1 MENIWQVLLTI
12 QWLHVM
18 KLLKEKQKQLQKN
31 LLKKMHSVKLKISVF
46 YLPLND
52 YSIDSC

>member
-31 LLKKMHSVKLKISVF
+31 LLKKIHSVKLKISVF
-46 YLPLND
+46 YLPLNY

>member
-31 LLKKMHSVKLKISVF
+31 LLKKNTLCKTKNFCILLAS
-46 YLPLND
+46 
-52 YSIDSC
+52 

>member
-46 YLPLND
+46 YLPLD
-52 YSIDSC
+52 YYSIDSC